1 MEQFPEG
8 LREALARADEDYLM
22 GLSNKGTVNRG
33 KKDLQ
38 GYSPLVRIQGE
49 EAVLEA
55 GGETCTLRPSL
66 GDSVCTCPSRGI
78 CRHLITA
85 ILWAREQAAGQNTEA
100 EESDFSPLLDYP
112 AEKLKKILGPRKLA
126 GLLARIQSQGLPKMR
141 ETSIVAVEL
150 P

>member
-49 EAVLEA
+49 EAV
-55 GGETCTLRPSL
+55 
-66 GDSVCTCPSRGI
+66 
-78 CRHLITA
+78 
-85 ILWAREQAAGQNTEA
+85 
-100 EESDFSPLLDYP
+100 P
-112 AEKLKKILGPRKLA
+112 APC
-126 GLLARIQSQGLPKMR
+126 GLLWGTASVPALPG
-141 ETSIVAVEL
+141 ESAAT
-150 P
+150 

>member
-55 GGETCTLRPSL
+55 HSEPHPGFRFPA
-66 GDSVCTCPSRGI
+66 GDR
-78 CRHLITA
+78 
-85 ILWAREQAAGQNTEA
+85 
-100 EESDFSPLLDYP
+100 LLS
-112 AEKLKKILGPRKLA
+112 GP
-126 GLLARIQSQGLPKMR
+126 P
-141 ETSIVAVEL
+141 
-150 P
+150 

>member
-49 EAVLEA
+49 EASGGGRGDLHPAAFSGGQRLYLPFQGNLPPPDHGHPVGQGA
-55 GGETCTLRPSL
+55 GGGPEY
-66 GDSVCTCPSRGI
+66 GGRGV
-78 CRHLITA
+78 RFL
-85 ILWAREQAAGQNTEA
+85 
-100 EESDFSPLLDYP
+100 SPP
-112 AEKLKKILGPRKLA
+112 
-126 GLLARIQSQGLPKMR
+126 GLPR
-141 ETSIVAVEL
+141 
-150 P
+150 

>member
-49 EAVLEA
+49 EAVLEF

-66 GDSVCTCPSRGI
+66 GDSTCTCPSSGI
-78 CRHLITA
+78 
-85 ILWAREQAAGQNTEA
+85 
-100 EESDFSPLLDYP
+100 
-112 AEKLKKILGPRKLA
+112 
-126 GLLARIQSQGLPKMR
+126 
-141 ETSIVAVEL
+141 
-150 P
+150 